1 MKILDVIS
9 KEQLLEQLKQNT
21 KNYILFYKKDSETS
35 NCAYKSISEVQD
47 IEGIKVFAVDVNQTK
62 DIHSLYNVTT
72 VPTLLEMEYEKTNNV
87 IKGCN
92 PPVYYKNIFEDKI
105 FVAQTTNKEAKLQ
118 KRVVVYST
126 PSCSW
131 CNKLKQYLREN
142 NIKYTDIDVSKD
154 TRSAEEMVKKSGQQ
168 GVPQTEINGQIIV
181 GFDKKRIDQLL
192 EIKNN

>member
-1 MKILDVIS
+1 MKIIEVSSNAQLI
-9 KEQLLEQLKQNT
+9 EQLQQNA
-21 KNYILFYKKDSETS
+21 KNYILFYKKNSQTS
-35 NCAYKSISEVQD
+35 DCAYKSIEQVEEIS
-47 IEGIKVFAVDVNQTK
+47 GIKVFSVDVNQTK
-62 DIHSLYNVTT
+62 DIHPLYNVTT
-72 VPTLLEMEYEKTNNV
+72 VPTLLEMEHIKVVNN

-92 PPVYYKNIFEDKI
+92 PPDYYKNIFQDKV
-105 FVAQTTNKEAKLQ
+105 FVAQSSNKEVKTQ

-154 TRSAEEMVKKSGQQ
+154 TKAAEEMVKRSGQQ
-168 GVPQTEINGQIIV
+168 GVPQTDINGQIVI